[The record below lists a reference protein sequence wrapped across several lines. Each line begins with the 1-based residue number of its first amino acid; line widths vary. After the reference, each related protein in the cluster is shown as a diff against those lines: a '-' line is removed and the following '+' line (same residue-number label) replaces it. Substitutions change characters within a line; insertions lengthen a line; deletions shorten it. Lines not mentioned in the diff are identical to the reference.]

1 MELRRC
7 CKCEYGLQ
15 CGGRAAY
22 VIPCDEEYDFW
33 RWRCGALVGDPH
45 ITQEHDGSVEPWG
58 LTPAEEGRLLF
69 WHWRLWR
76 RGGYAEVGADR
87 ANVEFRRPLAGA
99 IAGGSSLVGPAPM
112 TVGDT

>member
-7 CKCEYGLQ
+7 CKCEYGLE

-22 VIPCDEEYDFW
+22 IAPCDEAYDFW
-33 RWRCGALVGDPH
+33 RWRCAALVGDPH
-45 ITQEHDGSVEPWG
+45 ITQEHSGSREPVA
-58 LTPAEEGRLLF
+58 LTPAEESRLLF

-87 ANVEFRRPLAGA
+87 ANVDFRRKILA
-99 IAGGSSLVGPAPM
+99 APSP
-112 TVGDT
+112 VFSAFP